1 MAQTTEIKKFCDSFK
16 YPNRDKKIV
25 ELINQYFQ
33 MNSEVISDG
42 LIENKVTFGDIN
54 RNRFY
59 EAYNTT
65 ERDYKEWKKKQRNLR
80 SIIKNNVVDDY
91 LYLLLFNSF
100 VDTHDV
106 IFLDMLT
113 IVEIGSKHKKY
124 FKYGVT
130 NPAKMRYV
138 LENMKSTFSI
148 KKYGSF
154 FLTMQEKNRELLKSS
169 ALKKRFQNAH
179 LDENF
184 NYIIGRISIN
194 VNSYL
199 KRISD
204 KYYKSPDNVIYNES
218 ENNFDDSITLS
229 NNSVVVNNLLNII
242 ENYQPTSLDY
252 QILGVVRINSNIKKS
267 FLKRILLEQKD
278 KKYFFRI
285 SKIYIDYFI
294 ETEGSDLG
302 DMKRKFISKSINGR
316 LKNPELK
323 SIEDELYDEVDKF
336 IEEWSET
343 NDNLDGLQN
352 RANIVLLIKGIKNY
366 CVIKTR
372 QFMNN
377 L

>member
-278 KKYFFRI
+278 KKYFYRI
-285 SKIYIDYFI
+285 SKIYLDYFT
-294 ETEGSDLG
+294 ETEGSDLV

-323 SIEDELYDEVDKF
+323 SIEDELYDEADKF

-343 NDNLDGLQN
+343 NDDLDGLQN

>member
-1 MAQTTEIKKFCDSFK
+1 MTQTTEIKKFCDSSK
-16 YPNRDKKIV
+16 YQGRDKKVI

-33 MNSEVISDG
+33 ANTESISDG
-42 LIENKVTFGDIN
+42 LIENKIAFGDIN

-59 EAYNTT
+59 ETYNTT
-65 ERDYKEWKKKQRNLR
+65 ERDYKEWKKKLRNLR
-80 SIIKNNVVDDY
+80 NIIKNNVVDDY

-113 IVEIGSKHKKY
+113 IIETGSKHKKY
-124 FKYGVT
+124 FKYGVS
-130 NPAKMRYV
+130 NPAKMKYV
-138 LENMKSTFSI
+138 LENMNANFSI

-169 ALKKRFQNAH
+169 SLKKRFQNAH

-184 NYIIGRISIN
+184 NYIIGRISTN

-218 ENNFDDSITLS
+218 ENSTDERITLS
-229 NNSVVVNNLLNII
+229 NNSVVLNNLINIV
-242 ENYQPTSLDY
+242 ENYHPTSLDY
-252 QILGVVRINSNIKKS
+252 QILGVVRIDNNVKKS
-267 FLKRILLEQKD
+267 ILKRILLESKE
-278 KKYFFRI
+278 KNYFFRI
-285 SKIYIDYFI
+285 SKIYIDYFV
-294 ETEGSDLG
+294 ETEGTDLN

-316 LKNPELK
+316 LKSSELK
-323 SIEDELYDEVDKF
+323 AIEDELYDDIDVF
-336 IEEWSET
+336 LNEWAET
-343 NDNLDGLQN
+343 NDDLGGLQN
-352 RANIVLLIKGIKNY
+352 RANIVLLVKGIKNY

>member
-80 SIIKNNVVDDY
+80 SIIKNNVVDDF

-278 KKYFFRI
+278 KKYFYRI
-285 SKIYIDYFI
+285 SKIYLDYFT

-323 SIEDELYDEVDKF
+323 SIEDELYDEADKF
-336 IEEWSET
+336 IEEWGET

-352 RANIVLLIKGIKNY
+352 RANIVLLVKGIKNY

>member
-65 ERDYKEWKKKQRNLR
+65 ERDYKEWKKNQRNLR

-267 FLKRILLEQKD
+267 FLKRILLDNKE
-278 KKYFFRI
+278 KKYFYRI
-285 SKIYIDYFI
+285 SKIYLDYFT
-294 ETEGSDLG
+294 ETEGSDLN

-323 SIEDELYDEVDKF
+323 SIEDELYDEADKF

-352 RANIVLLIKGIKNY
+352 RANIVLLVKGIKNY

>member
-278 KKYFFRI
+278 KKYFYRI
-285 SKIYIDYFI
+285 SKIYLDYFT

-323 SIEDELYDEVDKF
+323 SIEDELYDEADKF

-343 NDNLDGLQN
+343 NDDLDGLQN

>member
-80 SIIKNNVVDDY
+80 SIIKNNVVDDF

-278 KKYFFRI
+278 KKYFYRI
-285 SKIYIDYFI
+285 SKIYLDYFT

-323 SIEDELYDEVDKF
+323 SIEDEIYDEADKF

-343 NDNLDGLQN
+343 NDDLDGLQN

>member
-278 KKYFFRI
+278 KKYFYRI
-285 SKIYIDYFI
+285 SKIYIDYFT
-294 ETEGSDLG
+294 ETEGSDLN

-323 SIEDELYDEVDKF
+323 SIEDELYDEADKF

>member
-16 YPNRDKKIV
+16 YPNRDKKII

-80 SIIKNNVVDDY
+80 SIIKNNVVDDF

-267 FLKRILLEQKD
+267 FLKRILLDNKE
-278 KKYFFRI
+278 KKYFYRI
-285 SKIYIDYFI
+285 SKIYLDYFT
-294 ETEGSDLG
+294 ETEGSDLN

-323 SIEDELYDEVDKF
+323 SIEDELYDEADKF

>member
-16 YPNRDKKIV
+16 YPNRDKKII

-169 ALKKRFQNAH
+169 ALKKRFQNAN

-267 FLKRILLEQKD
+267 FLKRILLDNKE
-278 KKYFFRI
+278 KKYFYRI
-285 SKIYIDYFI
+285 SKIYLDYFT
-294 ETEGSDLG
+294 ETEGSDLN

-323 SIEDELYDEVDKF
+323 SIEDELYDEADKF

>member
-16 YPNRDKKIV
+16 YPNRDKKII

-80 SIIKNNVVDDY
+80 SIIKNNVVDDF

-278 KKYFFRI
+278 KKYFYRI
-285 SKIYIDYFI
+285 SKIYLDYFT
-294 ETEGSDLG
+294 ETEGSDLN
-302 DMKRKFISKSINGR
+302 DMKKKFISKSINGR

-323 SIEDELYDEVDKF
+323 SIEDELYDEADKF

-352 RANIVLLIKGIKNY
+352 RANIVLLVKGIKNY

>member
-278 KKYFFRI
+278 KKYFYRI

-323 SIEDELYDEVDKF
+323 SIEDDLYDEADKF

>member
-80 SIIKNNVVDDY
+80 SIIKNNVVDDF

-278 KKYFFRI
+278 KKYFYRI
-285 SKIYIDYFI
+285 SKIYIDYFT

-323 SIEDELYDEVDKF
+323 SIEDELYDEADKF

-343 NDNLDGLQN
+343 NDDLDGLQN
-352 RANIVLLIKGIKNY
+352 RANIVLLVKGIKNY

>member
-54 RNRFY
+54 RNSFY

-278 KKYFFRI
+278 KKYFYRI
-285 SKIYIDYFI
+285 SKIYLDYFT

-323 SIEDELYDEVDKF
+323 SIEDELYDEADKF

-343 NDNLDGLQN
+343 NDDLDGLQN

>member
-278 KKYFFRI
+278 KKYFYRI
-285 SKIYIDYFI
+285 SKIYIDYFT

-323 SIEDELYDEVDKF
+323 SIEDELYDEADKF

-352 RANIVLLIKGIKNY
+352 RANIVLLVKGIKNY

>member
-80 SIIKNNVVDDY
+80 NIIKNNVVDDY

-267 FLKRILLEQKD
+267 FLKRILLEQKE
-278 KKYFFRI
+278 KKYFYRI
-285 SKIYIDYFI
+285 SKIYLDYFT

-323 SIEDELYDEVDKF
+323 SIEDELYDEADKF

-343 NDNLDGLQN
+343 NDDLDGLQN
-352 RANIVLLIKGIKNY
+352 RANIVLLVKGIKNY

>member
-278 KKYFFRI
+278 KKYFYRI
-285 SKIYIDYFI
+285 SKIYLDYFT

-323 SIEDELYDEVDKF
+323 SIEDELYDEADKF

-343 NDNLDGLQN
+343 NDDLDGLQN
-352 RANIVLLIKGIKNY
+352 RANIVLLVKGIKNY

>member
-267 FLKRILLEQKD
+267 FLKRILLDNKE
-278 KKYFFRI
+278 KKYFYRI
-285 SKIYIDYFI
+285 SKIYLDYFT
-294 ETEGSDLG
+294 ETEGSDLN

-323 SIEDELYDEVDKF
+323 SIEDELYDEADKF

>member
-65 ERDYKEWKKKQRNLR
+65 ERDYKEWKKNQRNLR

-278 KKYFFRI
+278 KKYFYRI
-285 SKIYIDYFI
+285 SKIYLDYFT
-294 ETEGSDLG
+294 ETEGSDLN

-323 SIEDELYDEVDKF
+323 SIEDELYDEADKF

-352 RANIVLLIKGIKNY
+352 RANIVLLVKGIKNY

>member
-1 MAQTTEIKKFCDSFK
+1 MTQTTEIKKFCDSFK
-16 YPNRDKKIV
+16 YPNRDKKII

-267 FLKRILLEQKD
+267 FLKRILLDNKE
-278 KKYFFRI
+278 KKYFYRI
-285 SKIYIDYFI
+285 SKIYLDYFT
-294 ETEGSDLG
+294 ETEGSDLN

-323 SIEDELYDEVDKF
+323 SIEDELYDEADKF

-352 RANIVLLIKGIKNY
+352 RANIVLLVKGIKNY

>member
-16 YPNRDKKIV
+16 YPNRDKKII

-278 KKYFFRI
+278 KKYFYRI
-285 SKIYIDYFI
+285 SKIYLDYFT

-323 SIEDELYDEVDKF
+323 SIEDELYDEADKF

-343 NDNLDGLQN
+343 NDDLDGLQN
-352 RANIVLLIKGIKNY
+352 RANIVLLVKGIKNY

>member
-267 FLKRILLEQKD
+267 FLKRILLDNKE
-278 KKYFFRI
+278 KKYFYRI
-285 SKIYIDYFI
+285 SKIYLDYFT
-294 ETEGSDLG
+294 ETEGSDLN

-323 SIEDELYDEVDKF
+323 SIEDELYDEADKF

-352 RANIVLLIKGIKNY
+352 RANIVLLVKGIKNY

>member
-1 MAQTTEIKKFCDSFK
+1 MTQTTEIKKFCDSFK

-267 FLKRILLEQKD
+267 FLKRILLEHKD
-278 KKYFFRI
+278 KKYFYRI
-285 SKIYIDYFI
+285 SKIYIDYFT

-323 SIEDELYDEVDKF
+323 SIEDELYDEADKF

-352 RANIVLLIKGIKNY
+352 RANIVLLVKGIKNY

>member
-25 ELINQYFQ
+25 ELINRYFQ

-65 ERDYKEWKKKQRNLR
+65 ERDYKEWKKNQRNLR

-278 KKYFFRI
+278 KKYFYRI
-285 SKIYIDYFI
+285 SKIYLDYFT
-294 ETEGSDLG
+294 ETEGSDLN

-323 SIEDELYDEVDKF
+323 SIEDELYDEADKF

-352 RANIVLLIKGIKNY
+352 RANIVLLVKGIKNY

>member
-25 ELINQYFQ
+25 ELVNQYFQ

-278 KKYFFRI
+278 KKYFYRI
-285 SKIYIDYFI
+285 SKIYLDYFT

-323 SIEDELYDEVDKF
+323 SIEDELYDEADKF

-343 NDNLDGLQN
+343 NDDLDGLQN
-352 RANIVLLIKGIKNY
+352 RANIVLLVKGIKNY

>member
-16 YPNRDKKIV
+16 YPNRDKKII

-278 KKYFFRI
+278 KKYFYRI
-285 SKIYIDYFI
+285 SKIYLDYFT
-294 ETEGSDLG
+294 ETEGSDLS

-323 SIEDELYDEVDKF
+323 SIEDELYDEADKF

-352 RANIVLLIKGIKNY
+352 RANIVLLVKGIKNY

>member
-16 YPNRDKKIV
+16 YPNRDKKII

-267 FLKRILLEQKD
+267 FLKRILLDNKE
-278 KKYFFRI
+278 KKYFYRI
-285 SKIYIDYFI
+285 SKIYLDYFT
-294 ETEGSDLG
+294 ETEGSDLN

-323 SIEDELYDEVDKF
+323 SIEDELYDEADKF
-336 IEEWSET
+336 LEEWSET

-352 RANIVLLIKGIKNY
+352 RANIVLLVKGIKNY

>member
-16 YPNRDKKIV
+16 YPNRDKKII

-267 FLKRILLEQKD
+267 FLKRILLDNKE
-278 KKYFFRI
+278 KKYFYRI
-285 SKIYIDYFI
+285 SKIYLDYFT
-294 ETEGSDLG
+294 ETEGSDLN

-323 SIEDELYDEVDKF
+323 SIEDELYDEADKF

-352 RANIVLLIKGIKNY
+352 RANIVLLVKGIKNY

>member
-130 NPAKMRYV
+130 NSAKMRYV

-278 KKYFFRI
+278 KKYFYRI
-285 SKIYIDYFI
+285 SKIYLDYFT
-294 ETEGSDLG
+294 ETEGSDLN

-316 LKNPELK
+316 LKNPELR
-323 SIEDELYDEVDKF
+323 SIEDELYDEADKF

>member
-65 ERDYKEWKKKQRNLR
+65 ERGYKEWKKKQRNLR
-80 SIIKNNVVDDY
+80 SIIKNNVVDDF

-278 KKYFFRI
+278 KKYFYRI
-285 SKIYIDYFI
+285 SKIYVDYFT

-323 SIEDELYDEVDKF
+323 SIEDDLYDEVDKF

-343 NDNLDGLQN
+343 NDDLDGLQN
-352 RANIVLLIKGIKNY
+352 RANIVLLVKGIKNY